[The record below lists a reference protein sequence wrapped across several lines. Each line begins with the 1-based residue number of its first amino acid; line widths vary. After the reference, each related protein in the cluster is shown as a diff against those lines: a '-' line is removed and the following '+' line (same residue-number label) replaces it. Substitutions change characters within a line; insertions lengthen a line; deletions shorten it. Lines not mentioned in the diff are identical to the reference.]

1 MSVKPFLPNIPLL
14 SDSLVANLLES
25 TRSERLVQILNE
37 AKKEERKDRAL
48 AVSIRLEA
56 LAIHITKEGM
66 SGTEAAELL
75 RREATRFENESQ
87 ELH

>member
-1 MSVKPFLPNIPLL
+1 MRNTEIRSFHTDSDALAVLL
-14 SDSLVANLLES
+14 TD
-25 TRSERLVQILNE
+25 

-56 LAIHITKEGM
+56 LATHIANKGLN
-66 SGTEAAELL
+66 GIEAAELL
-75 RREATRFENESQ
+75 RREATRYENESQ

>member
-1 MSVKPFLPNIPLL
+1 MHKQTLESKENTDL
-14 SDSLVANLLES
+14 LLE
-25 TRSERLVQILNE
+25 VIGI
-37 AKKEERKDRAL
+37 AKREERKGRAL

-66 SGTEAAELL
+66 NGTEAAELL

>member
-1 MSVKPFLPNIPLL
+1 MRNTESCSFSTD
-14 SDSLVANLLES
+14 SD
-25 TRSERLVQILNE
+25 
-37 AKKEERKDRAL
+37 
-48 AVSIRLEA
+48 A

-75 RREATRFENESQ
+75 RREASRFENESQ